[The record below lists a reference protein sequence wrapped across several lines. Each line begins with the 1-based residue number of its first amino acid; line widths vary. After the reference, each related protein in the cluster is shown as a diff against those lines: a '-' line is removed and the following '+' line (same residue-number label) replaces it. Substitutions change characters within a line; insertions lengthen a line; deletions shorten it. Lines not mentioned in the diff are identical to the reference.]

1 MKMKAAASSIFTSAL
16 VSIFAFSLT
25 ACGPAPGGPPPTGG
39 TPKVT
44 VVEIQSSPL
53 TLTSELPGRVTSMVD
68 AQIRPQVTGIIKK
81 RLFEEG
87 SMVKAGQLLY
97 KIDPVTYRAA
107 VDSAQATLSRA
118 NASLS
123 MSKLKADR
131 NEELV
136 KIRAVSQQESDES
149 DAALQ
154 EAKADVASAKAEL
167 QTQKINLQYTD
178 IKAPVSGR
186 ISRSSATI
194 GSLVTANQS
203 EVLATIQKLDPI
215 YVDVTQSSLALL
227 NLKQSLAADTL
238 KQGSA
243 SVDIVLQNG
252 MHYPEK
258 GELQFSEVTVDQDTD
273 MVTLRVKA
281 PNTDHDLLPGM
292 YVQTVLE
299 MGVIDDAILVPQ
311 QSVMRDASGN
321 STVLIVNG
329 DSVVEARPINVSQ
342 AVGNKWLV
350 TKGLSTGDRV
360 VVKGLQT
367 ARPGAKVELV
377 SADANTAPS
386 TAEK

>member
-1 MKMKAAASSIFTSAL
+1 MKAAASSIFTSAL